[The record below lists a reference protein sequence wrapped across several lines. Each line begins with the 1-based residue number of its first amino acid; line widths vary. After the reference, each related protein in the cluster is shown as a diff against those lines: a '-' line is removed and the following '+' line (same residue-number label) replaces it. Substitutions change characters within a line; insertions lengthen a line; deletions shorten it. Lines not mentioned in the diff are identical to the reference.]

1 MANNEDKKLILL
13 VDDEPANIQVAREIL
28 KNTLLPAKTT
38 QDDILSARSHN

>member
-28 KNTLLPAKTT
+28 KKTFRTRVATSAAKALELVT
-38 QDDILSARSHN
+38 S